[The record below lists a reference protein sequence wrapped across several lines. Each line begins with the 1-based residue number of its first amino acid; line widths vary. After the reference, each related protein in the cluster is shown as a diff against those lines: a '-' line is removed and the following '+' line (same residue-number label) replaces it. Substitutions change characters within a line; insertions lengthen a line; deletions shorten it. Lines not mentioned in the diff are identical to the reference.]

1 MTDPA
6 WLTDGT
12 PVVVYFP
19 RPDPAMAEAWPV
31 ISLRRTATTVVVR
44 TELGEERFGRFDLR
58 MLRAR
63 NDLHQPMLL
72 PAHDPRAEAAA
83 HRTAVMLAAH
93 RLTQM
98 IARHRPT
105 RTTPT
110 AQLLAD
116 VEMIRDAAEVAYDD
130 IAELIARV
138 PS

>member
-1 MTDPA
+1 MTDPT

-63 NDLHQPMLL
+63 GGQGQPVLL
-72 PAHDPRAEAAA
+72 PAHDPRAGAAA

-105 RTTPT
+105 RITPT
-110 AQLLAD
+110 AELLAD
-116 VEMIRDAAEVAYDD
+116 VEAIRDAATVAYDD
-130 IAELIARV
+130 IAALVARQ